1 MGLVEKAQDRKKIQE
16 QELERK
22 KHELEEMQRQ
32 AKEKEEELKKKEQ
45 EEKKQEILNQI
56 KQKELEKVK
65 RLQEKQLLLEQKRQE
80 KINELEE
87 NRLLKEQEINKQ
99 KINKKL
105 KEKILKTNINGFD
118 ELFKEKGIP
127 QGNSILVA
135 GGPGTG
141 KSTFC
146 RQICYNIVSNGNNC
160 MYVSFEE
167 SIERIIKSME
177 IFGWNVKKYIEQGN
191 LLIQKVNPLDI
202 LRMKFGSISGSGSAT
217 ELSYKIKPLVIPKDF
232 NPEVIVVDS
241 LTAIIAAS
249 VTKDKNY
256 RVYLQQLFSFF
267 EETGATSFLITETD
281 PIPTR
286 YSETG
291 IEEFLADGIIV
302 LYNIQ
307 KENIRK
313 NALEILKMRYSQ
325 HEKKVVLMEITE
337 KGMKVSPNTT
347 VSIN

>member
-1 MGLVEKAQDRKKIQE
+1 MEENELTMNE
-16 QELERK
+16 QSEP
-22 KHELEEMQRQ
+22 
-32 AKEKEEELKKKEQ
+32 LKDK
-45 EEKKQEILNQI
+45 
-56 KQKELEKVK
+56 
-65 RLQEKQLLLEQKRQE
+65 QE
-80 KINELEE
+80 KIL
-87 NRLLKEQEINKQ
+87 Q
-99 KINKKL
+99 
-105 KEKILKTNINGFD
+105 TNIKGFD

-127 QGNSILVA
+127 QGNSILIA

-146 RQICYNIVSNGNNC
+146 RQICYNLVLNGKNC

-167 SIERIIKSME
+167 SQERIIKSME
-177 IFGWNVKKYIEQGN
+177 SFGWDIKKYIEDGK
-191 LLIQKVNPLDI
+191 LLIQKINPLDI
-202 LRMKFGSISGSGSAT
+202 LRMKFGSIGGSGSAT

-232 NPEVIVVDS
+232 NPEIIVVDS

-307 KENIRK
+307 RSNLRENAI
-313 NALEILKMRYSQ
+313 EILKMRYSK
-325 HEKKVVLMEITE
+325 HEKKIVLMNITE
-337 KGMKVSPNTT
+337 NGIQVNPEKT
-347 VSIN
+347 VSIC

>member
-1 MGLVEKAQDRKKIQE
+1 MSES
-16 QELERK
+16 ERI
-22 KHELEEMQRQ
+22 M
-32 AKEKEEELKKKEQ
+32 
-45 EEKKQEILNQI
+45 EEKKTE
-56 KQKELEKVK
+56 
-65 RLQEKQLLLEQKRQE
+65 
-80 KINELEE
+80 
-87 NRLLKEQEINKQ
+87 
-99 KINKKL
+99 
-105 KEKILKTNINGFD
+105 KEKILKTDILGFD
-118 ELFKEKGIP
+118 DLFKEKGIP
-127 QGNSILVA
+127 KGNSILLA

-146 RQICYNIVSNGNNC
+146 RQVCFNIVSKGKNC

-167 SIERIIKSME
+167 SKERIIKSMNA
-177 IFGWNVKKYIEQGN
+177 FGWDVQKYLDEGK

-202 LRMKFGSISGSGSAT
+202 LRMKFGSIGGSGSAT
-217 ELSYKIKPLVIPKDF
+217 ELSYKIKPLVIPREF
-232 NPEVIVVDS
+232 NPEIIVVDS

-281 PIPTR
+281 PVPTR

-307 KENIRK
+307 RSTSRENAI
-313 NALEILKMRYSQ
+313 EVLKMRYSKHQ
-325 HEKKVVLMEITE
+325 KKIVLMEITE
-337 KGMKVSPNTT
+337 KGIKVNPDKT
-347 VSIN
+347 VSIG

>member
-1 MGLVEKAQDRKKIQE
+1 MQESEPPMEEQTNPSKGKQD
-16 QELERK
+16 
-22 KHELEEMQRQ
+22 
-32 AKEKEEELKKKEQ
+32 
-45 EEKKQEILNQI
+45 
-56 KQKELEKVK
+56 
-65 RLQEKQLLLEQKRQE
+65 
-80 KINELEE
+80 
-87 NRLLKEQEINKQ
+87 
-99 KINKKL
+99 
-105 KEKILKTNINGFD
+105 KILKTNIKGFD

-127 QGNSILVA
+127 RGNSILVA

-146 RQICYNIVSNGNNC
+146 RQICYNLVSNGKNC

-167 SIERIIKSME
+167 NNERIIKSMNS
-177 IFGWNVKKYIEQGN
+177 FGWDVKQYIEKGK
-191 LLIQKVNPLDI
+191 LLVQKVNPLDI
-202 LRMKFGSISGSGSAT
+202 LRMKFGSIGGSGSAT
-217 ELSYKIKPLVIPKDF
+217 ELSYKIKPLIIPKDF
-232 NPEVIVVDS
+232 HPEVIVLDS

-302 LYNIQ
+302 FYNIQ
-307 KENIRK
+307 KENTRK
-313 NALEILKMRYSQ
+313 NAIEVLKMRYAQ

-337 KGMKVSPNTT
+337 KGIQVTPNKT
-347 VSIN
+347 VSIE